1 MVSRTEVILFA
12 RQALLP
18 AKAYPFSK
26 FPLKALY
33 KAVTIQYGLRDISHV
48 LIQLKGPSFRLL
60 DSRLYFLKETAMDG
74 SSGHADG
81 TFDDLYVLL
90 LGLYIGLFEGFRGIA
105 FRGGNEPGS

>member
-33 KAVTIQYGLRDISHV
+33 KAVTIQYGLRDIARLDTV
-48 LIQLKGPSFRLL
+48 EGTSFRLL
-60 DSRLYFLKETAMDG
+60 DSRLHFLKETAMDG

-90 LGLYIGLFEGFRGIA
+90 LCLYIGLFEGFRGIA